1 MAPPTVQPLQRLAAE
16 TGYRP
21 DTLEKVLRLL
31 ELLDEIAQDP
41 VLSQRLALKG
51 GTALNVFCL
60 DLDGLSVD
68 IDLNYVG
75 ALDLAAMERERP
87 EVDAAIDRL
96 FASQGYGVRRRP
108 TGHAGGKWLARYASA
123 LGGNASL
130 ELDLNDMARQPLFG
144 AVRMESRILGR
155 VGTGR
160 VLVLDLHEIVA
171 GKIVALFDRGA
182 ARDLFDVRRILA
194 IEGLDRGWIKAAVLA
209 LGACNWRGVSK
220 DAIGCDSREF
230 RRNLAICLPRDLFR
244 DAGDVD
250 TWIAQSVDLC
260 IEPFVGEPDLS
271 VKHPKVR
278 NEVRRHGPDLCI
290 GQGAKGQLPAPHGEL
305 PTRPPRG
312 SREGKIPARQE
323 LHAVHIATPSAT
335 NPRSCAPSPLSTWTR
350 VQSLDTQRRLG
361 QPEHHPLCESTVD
374 PLFNCSCLAT
384 RSARRSWSAMRHP
397 QRLNKP
403 PKPPYSKTHHDA
415 YVTYLVS
422 VPPQTTLLSEY
433 RLEDTIHNIM
443 KSLAFNRVSFSTTKS
458 LSHFHQYS
466 TLFLLHVPDRTLGNG
481 DTLQCR

>member
-1 MAPPTVQPLQRLAAE
+1 MAPPIVQTLQRLAAE
-16 TGYRP
+16 TGYRL

-51 GTALNVFCL
+51 GTALNVFYL
-60 DLDGLSVD
+60 DLDRLSVD

-96 FASQGYGVRRRP
+96 FASHGYGVRRRP

-130 ELDLNDMARQPLFG
+130 ELDLNCMARQPLFG

-209 LGACNWRGVSK
+209 LGACNRRDWRGVSK

-250 TWIAQSVDLC
+250 TWIAQS
-260 IEPFVGEPDLS
+260 I
-271 VKHPKVR
+271 
-278 NEVRRHGPDLCI
+278 
-290 GQGAKGQLPAPHGEL
+290 
-305 PTRPPRG
+305 
-312 SREGKIPARQE
+312 
-323 LHAVHIATPSAT
+323 
-335 NPRSCAPSPLSTWTR
+335 W
-350 VQSLDTQRRLG
+350 
-361 QPEHHPLCESTVD
+361 
-374 PLFNCSCLAT
+374 
-384 RSARRSWSAMRHP
+384 
-397 QRLNKP
+397 
-403 PKPPYSKTHHDA
+403 
-415 YVTYLVS
+415 
-422 VPPQTTLLSEY
+422 
-433 RLEDTIHNIM
+433 
-443 KSLAFNRVSFSTTKS
+443 
-458 LSHFHQYS
+458 
-466 TLFLLHVPDRTLGNG
+466 
-481 DTLQCR
+481 